1 MKKKIS
7 AKILV
12 LAGILF
18 AAGIASV
25 LLGFLFIHSMN
36 KKSQKISNE
45 CMEAVTLMADT
56 STSIEKVQKYANSS
70 AAFRMQKQM
79 EKNNADGTSDS
90 TQNASDAM
98 PQAENMQSENAQSE
112 SGQSENMQMMQG
124 DSQQGTQDTT
134 GMSNQQNTVSG
145 GSGAQAAG
153 NATDNASDM
162 KTNME
167 NEIQNLTASFEALE
181 TAVKAFG
188 NAEVLAGLE
197 EYESVYEEYST
208 KIQSVLSSDSNS
220 MDDYFELTAEGD
232 DSITSRLE
240 TAADNLNTLISAQVS
255 EASSQLNEQYSQ
267 SIMVYAVIL
276 AIMLVIGAAIIVMIM
291 FIIKPLKSA
300 NRQLNDIIKNIEE
313 SNGDLTARIEVKSED
328 EIGELVDGINS
339 FIEKLQLIMKDIKS
353 KSDALQEA
361 SANMNGQIT
370 EGNEITARIQKK
382 SVRYREDTEQGRQS
396 TNDMVAQIKD
406 GLNQSIENSKQV
418 ARIQEL
424 TEDILS
430 ISSQTNMLALNA
442 SIEAA
447 RAGDAG
453 KGFAVV
459 AEEIRELAEDSRKIA
474 NSIQEISLVVID
486 SVKDL
491 TGNSGKLLAYVDES
505 ILADYEKFAAI
516 TNEYRDDAAKVND
529 ILENFAVNAETL
541 KNTMAEM
548 NSGISDISTT
558 IDESSQGVNDAADS
572 VGGIVDSINDIEKDA
587 AKNTEI
593 GQKLQN
599 YVEVFKKF

>member
-112 SGQSENMQMMQG
+112 SGQSENMQMMQT

-370 EGNEITARIQKK
+370 AVNDNAGSVSAVMEEMAASMQEISATAEQLSAGPDNIFHAIVNVTEQITEGNEITARIQKK

-474 NSIQEISLVVID
+474 NSI
-486 SVKDL
+486 
-491 TGNSGKLLAYVDES
+491 
-505 ILADYEKFAAI
+505 
-516 TNEYRDDAAKVND
+516 
-529 ILENFAVNAETL
+529 
-541 KNTMAEM
+541 
-548 NSGISDISTT
+548 
-558 IDESSQGVNDAADS
+558 
-572 VGGIVDSINDIEKDA
+572 
-587 AKNTEI
+587 
-593 GQKLQN
+593 
-599 YVEVFKKF
+599 